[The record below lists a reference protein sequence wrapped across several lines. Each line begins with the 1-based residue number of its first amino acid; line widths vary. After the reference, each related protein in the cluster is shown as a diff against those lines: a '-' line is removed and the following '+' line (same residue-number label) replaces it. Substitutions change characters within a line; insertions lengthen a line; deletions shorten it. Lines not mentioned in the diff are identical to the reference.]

1 MLAVFVESKIW
12 INTLEEEINFQQL
25 NQDPDKHGWLL
36 QIEIKV
42 F

>member
-25 NQDPDKHGWLL
+25 NQVPDKHVATAKSFIL
-36 QIEIKV
+36 EY
-42 F
+42 